1 MERLLIVVVLIVIL
15 VLMLGGAGSLDKVL
29 ETIVLILEAFLEF
42 LVRVVDLIVELLE
55 SI

>member
-1 MERLLIVVVLIVIL
+1 MLIVIL
-15 VLMLGGAGSLDKVL
+15 VLVLGGGGSLNQVL
-29 ETIVLILEAFLEF
+29 EAIVLILEAFLEF